1 MRQTLC
7 LVRCWL
13 VLCAS
18 FSFSQSVRVPA
29 VPLITHDPYFSIW
42 SMNDKL
48 TDGPTRHWTGASQP
62 LAGLVR
68 VDGQVFRWMG
78 RSPQSI
84 PAIRQTGLEITATH
98 TTYHFEEHG
107 IRLDVKFLSPLLP
120 NDLDLMSRPISY
132 VTMTVA
138 AADGASHKVQLL
150 FDASP
155 VLAVDTATQPV
166 VWSRSRLRGMNVLR
180 ASNFQQPI
188 LEKSGDDL
196 RIDWGS
202 VLVAVPDQ
210 LGAASTLQPQD
221 VVEST
226 FASGK
231 QLLEDDVDMPRR
243 ASEGA
248 VLAASLDL
256 GDVNAGPVSR
266 YILIGYDDLYSIE
279 YMKRWMPAYW
289 RRKGMTIGELLETA
303 DREYAAIDR
312 RAREF
317 DDRLLSDLRQVG
329 GDAYAELAI
338 LAFRQTIAAH
348 KLVADIDGQPML
360 FPKENF
366 SNGCISTV
374 DVIYPSSPF
383 FLLFNPD
390 LLKAQLRPLMGY
402 MRTGRWHFPFAPHDL
417 GTYPKANGQVY
428 GAGERAEEDQ
438 MPVEESGNM
447 LLMFSALA
455 KIENNADF
463 ANQYWPELQQWA
475 GYLRQAGMDPVS
487 QLSTDDFAGHLGH
500 NANLSVKAILGLAG
514 YATLADRTN
523 RKDEAARYH
532 DLARQMAGRWMEL
545 AADGDHFRLAFDK
558 PGTWSQKYN
567 LVWDRILDLSI
578 FPSSV
583 ARTEV
588 HFYEAHLNQ
597 FGLPL
602 DSRKAYTKLDWEV
615 WAATLAENRQDF
627 DVLIAPLKR
636 FINESPSRVPLT
648 DFYSTTDGKQQAFQ
662 ARSVVGGVYLP
673 LLANHEI
680 WQKWAAPLLP
690 TALTHK

>member
-1 MRQTLC
+1 MNNMRC
-7 LVRCWL
+7 LAALAL
-13 VLCAS
+13 VLCVTS
-18 FSFSQSVRVPA
+18 SFSQSVRVPA

-48 TDGPTRHWTGASQP
+48 TDGPTRHWTGAAQP
-62 LAGLVR
+62 LTGLVR
-68 VDGQVFRWMG
+68 IDGRVFRWMG
-78 RSPQSI
+78 SAPQVL
-84 PAIRQTGLEITATH
+84 PAFRQTALEITATR
-98 TTYHFEEHG
+98 TTYHFEEQG
-107 IRLDVKFLSPLLP
+107 LKLDVSFLSPLLP
-120 NDLDLMSRPISY
+120 NDLGLMSRPISY
-132 VTMTVA
+132 ITMTVA
-138 AADGASHKVQLL
+138 ATDGASHRVQVL

-155 VLAVDTATQPV
+155 VLAVDTPTQQV
-166 VWSRSRLRGMNVLR
+166 VWSRSRLQGMNVLR
-180 ASNFQQPI
+180 ASHFQQPV
-188 LEKSGDDL
+188 LEKSGDDV

-202 VLVAVPDQ
+202 VLLAVPDQ
-210 LGAASTLQPQD
+210 KGVTDATQLQG
-221 VVEST
+221 VAESA

-231 QLLEDDVDMPRR
+231 PLAEDDVNMPQR
-243 ASEGA
+243 ASEAA
-248 VLAASLDL
+248 VLAASLDF
-256 GDVNAGPVSR
+256 GDVSAGPVSR
-266 YILIGYDDLYSIE
+266 HILIGYDDLYSIE
-279 YMKRWMPAYW
+279 FLKRWMPAYW
-289 RRKGMTIGELLETA
+289 RGKGKTIGELLETA

-329 GDAYAELAI
+329 GDAYADLAI

-348 KLVADIDGQPML
+348 KLVVDIDGQPML

-383 FLLFNPD
+383 FLQFNPE
-390 LLKAQLRPLMGY
+390 LLKAQLRPLMEY

-447 LLMFSALA
+447 LLMFAALT
-455 KIENNADF
+455 KFEGKADF
-463 ANQYWPELQQWA
+463 ADQFWPELRQWA
-475 GYLRQAGMDPVS
+475 EYLRQVGMDPVS
-487 QLSTDDFAGHLGH
+487 QLSTDDFAGHLAH
-500 NANLSVKAILGLAG
+500 NSNLSIKAILGLAS
-514 YATLADRTN
+514 YAALADRTHRN
-523 RKDEAARYH
+523 DEAVKYR
-532 DLARQMAGRWMEL
+532 DLARQMAKQWVEL
-545 AADGDHFRLAFDK
+545 AGDGDHFRLAFDK

-567 LVWDRILDLSI
+567 LVWDRILDLNI
-578 FPSSV
+578 FPPSV

-588 HFYEAHLNQ
+588 QFYVAHLNQ

-615 WAATLAENRQDF
+615 WSATLAENQKDF

-648 DFYSTTDGKQQAFQ
+648 DFYWTTDGKQEAFQ

-673 LLANHEI
+673 LLANRRN
-680 WQKWAAPLLP
+680 
-690 TALTHK
+690 TAEVYGSSPAKALAHK